1 MAGRVPD
8 QGKKET
14 MTESTKITPF
24 GRKLREV
31 ERVATALLEQQP
43 DWGIFFREV
52 LGIDGAAY
60 RLFSTNEEM
69 TRFTESEAYIRI
81 QRMLTVLRESSTQ
94 QAQPP
99 TRVITVRVP
108 ASLHETLRAEARRD
122 GISLNRLCVSRLL
135 LEDE

>member
-1 MAGRVPD
+1 
-8 QGKKET
+8 

-31 ERVATALLEQQP
+31 ERVAAALLEQQP

>member
-1 MAGRVPD
+1 MI
-8 QGKKET
+8 
-14 MTESTKITPF
+14 ESTKITPF
-24 GRKLREV
+24 ARKLREI
-31 ERVATALLEQQP
+31 ERVANALMEQRP

-69 TRFTESEAYIRI
+69 TQFTDSDAYGRI
-81 QRMLTVLRESSTQ
+81 QEMVTQLRESSTHQ
-94 QAQPP
+94 NHTP

-122 GISLNRLCVSRLL
+122 GVSLNRLCVSRLL
-135 LEDE
+135 LEND